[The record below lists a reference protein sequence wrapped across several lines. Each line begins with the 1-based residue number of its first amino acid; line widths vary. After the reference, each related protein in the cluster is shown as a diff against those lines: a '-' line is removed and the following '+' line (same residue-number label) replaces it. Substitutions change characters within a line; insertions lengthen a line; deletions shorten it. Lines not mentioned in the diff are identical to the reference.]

1 MTVGR
6 RGAGRRTVL
15 AAMALGLAVLTG
27 CVAAPPPSDQPIGDR
42 PVRVTTTTN
51 FITDTVA
58 RIGGARVEV
67 SGLMGP
73 GVDPHLYRASAG
85 DVQTLRGADV
95 IFYGGL
101 QLEGRMAD
109 LLADLSARQLTK
121 AVTDDIP
128 RDQLLS
134 PAPGAKEQYDPHVW
148 FDVGLWEQVSRTI
161 AATLAA
167 RDPAHAADYR
177 AGLDS
182 YLADL
187 TALDGYVRQRLA
199 SIPPQRRLLVTS
211 HDAFEYF
218 GRRYGLD
225 VAGIQGIST
234 AAEATTADVERVAE
248 LIADRGVPAVFVES
262 SVPPQTIDALVAAAA
277 QRGAQVHV
285 GAELYTDAAGTPGT
299 PEGTYVGMLRANA
312 DRIADGLGGGVHLAT
327 GVPAG
332 GEQGG

>member
-1 MTVGR
+1 MTIGR
-6 RGAGRRTVL
+6 RGVKRRTVL
-15 AAMALGLAVLTG
+15 AAALGLASLTG
-27 CVAAPPPSDQPIGDR
+27 CVSAPAARDEPVGDR

-58 RIGGARVEV
+58 RIGGARVQV
-67 SGLMGP
+67 TGLMGP

-85 DVQTLRGADV
+85 DVQALRGADV
-95 IFYGGL
+95 ILYGGL

-109 LLADLSARQLTK
+109 LLADLSTRQLTK

-128 RDQLLS
+128 RDRLLS
-134 PAPGAKEQYDPHVW
+134 PAPGTAEQHDPHVW
-148 FDVGLWEQVSRTI
+148 FDVGLWEQVCRTI
-161 AATLAA
+161 AATLTE
-167 RDPAHAADYR
+167 RDPAHAAGYR
-177 AGLDS
+177 AGLES
-182 YLADL
+182 YLAELADL
-187 TALDGYVRQRLA
+187 DTYVRRRLA
-199 SIPPQRRLLVTS
+199 PIPPQRRLLVTS

-262 SVPPQTIDALVAAAA
+262 SVPPQTIDALVAAAG
-277 QRGAQVHV
+277 QRGARVRV
-285 GAELYTDAAGTPGT
+285 GAELYTDAAGAPGT

-312 DRIADGLGGGVHLAT
+312 DRIADGLGGGVDLA
-327 GVPAG
+327 AG
-332 GEQGG
+332 QQGG